1 MTRGRNRKFNP
12 NIPAHID
19 QGALPQGIYWSEN
32 RWFIYEPHPEGG
44 RPIKR
49 TVAFAKARL
58 SELHAIIELR
68 QKGDIRGTLGYVC
81 DRFEEST
88 EFKELSAGT
97 QKGYRE
103 CAAEAK
109 GFVLSDGSLLG
120 DVPVAKLRVPAIQR
134 VVEILATGRK
144 AKGKLPAL
152 EPRPSKANHVMRYL
166 RRTFNWGIRF
176 GLCENNPAQGVREV
190 REAKEFRMPRP
201 DVYLAMLAFVRDR
214 ATRKAHTAGSVSPYL
229 PAVMVLAYNVRLRG
243 IEVTTLTDAH
253 HHEDGIRTNRRKGSR
268 DNVTAWNDDMRWAWD
283 WLVAYRK
290 ERMAAHGRPVQLL
303 AERRRLIVSQSGT
316 PLTKSALDSAWQRAI
331 HMAMREG
338 VISEEDRFALHGLKH
353 RGVTDTEGN
362 FGDVQ
367 DSSGHTSDKTVR
379 RYAHQVPHVRP
390 PKLPAAEVGG
400 E

>member
-12 NIPAHID
+12 SIPAHID
-19 QGALPQGIYWSEN
+19 QAALPQGIYWSEN

-44 RPIKR
+44 RPLKR

-68 QKGDIRGTLGYVC
+68 QKGEIRGTLGYVC
-81 DRFEEST
+81 DRFEESS

-103 CAAEAK
+103 CATEAK

-134 VVEILATGRK
+134 VVEVLATGRK

-214 ATRKAHTAGSVSPYL
+214 ATRKAHTEGSVSPYL

-253 HHEDGIRTNRRKGSR
+253 HHDDGIRTNRRKGSR

-338 VISEEDRFALHGLKH
+338 VIAEEDRFALHGLKH

-379 RYAHQVPHVRP
+379 RYAHQVPHVQP
-390 PKLPAAEVGG
+390 PKLPVSEVGG

>member
-12 NIPAHID
+12 SIPAHID
-19 QGALPQGIYWSEN
+19 QAALPQGIYWSEN

-44 RPIKR
+44 RPLKR

-68 QKGDIRGTLGYVC
+68 QKGEIRGTLGYVC

-134 VVEILATGRK
+134 VVEILAIGRK

-338 VISEEDRFALHGLKH
+338 VIAEEDRFALHGLKH

-390 PKLPAAEVGG
+390 PKLPVSEVGG